1 MFERIKT
8 MGSSV
13 GSKIVG
19 VKDSAVKT
27 WNDASITKKVIV
39 GATAVAVVAGAIF
52 VAMDRAKISAVS
64 NDVDDLGNL
73 DMDLASLDMGMDMVG
88 DAI

>member
-27 WNDASITKKVIV
+27 WSDASIVKKTIV
-39 GATAVAVVAGAIF
+39 GVAAVAVVAGAIF
-52 VAMDRAKISAVS
+52 VAMDKAKVSAVS
-64 NDVDDLGNL
+64 NDIDDLGNL